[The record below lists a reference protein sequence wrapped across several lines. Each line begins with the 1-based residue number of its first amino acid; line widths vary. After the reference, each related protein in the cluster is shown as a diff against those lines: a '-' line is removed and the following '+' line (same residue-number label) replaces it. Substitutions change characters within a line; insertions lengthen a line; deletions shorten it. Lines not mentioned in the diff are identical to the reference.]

1 MPEFVFT
8 YRSQKGYIP
17 SAETVAAWYAWFDGM
32 GDHLIELGRPVV
44 DRVSIGESNP
54 ERTELGGYTIVRAED
69 LNGALAIAEG
79 CPALGFGGGVEVGL
93 LGQVHDRAASS

>member
-8 YRSQKGYIP
+8 YRSQKGYIA
-17 SAETVAAWYAWFDGM
+17 SSDTVAAWYAWFDGM
-32 GDHLIELGRPVV
+32 GDRLIDLGRPVV

-54 ERTELGGYTIVRAED
+54 ERTELGGYTIVRAKD
-69 LNGALAIAEG
+69 LDAALVIAEG
-79 CPALGFGGGVEVGL
+79 CPGLGFGGGIEVGL